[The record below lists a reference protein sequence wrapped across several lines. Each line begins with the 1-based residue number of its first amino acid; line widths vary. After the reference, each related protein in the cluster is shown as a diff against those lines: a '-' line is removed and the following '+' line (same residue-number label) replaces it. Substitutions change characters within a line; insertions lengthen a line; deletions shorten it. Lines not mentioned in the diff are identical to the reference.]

1 MIQITLTFTD
11 DLEAALY
18 FANRLGNT
26 GKVTVAQA
34 LGATF
39 SAAVTP
45 VEKAAVAAITSPS
58 NTDEFPEPG
67 MEAPGKPSDAP
78 TARSPRTAAAA
89 PSPSAPSV
97 AAPEPKAESS
107 DAKPT
112 AAPAA
117 APSASAPAEAAFEY
131 ATLAK
136 AVNAR
141 VAKYG
146 KAALLAIAT
155 KHGAGTFKDLP
166 ASAWAAAH
174 ADVIA
179 LGD

>member
-39 SAAVTP
+39 SAAVSP

-58 NTDEFPEPG
+58 ATDEFPEPG

-89 PSPSAPSV
+89 PSPSAPSA
-97 AAPEPKAESS
+97 AAPAPA
-107 DAKPT
+107 PT
-112 AAPAA
+112 ATPPAAA

-166 ASAWAAAH
+166 ASAWQKAYD
-174 ADVIA
+174 DVCA

>member
-1 MIQITLTFTD
+1 MSPLSLTITLTAQSELQLMQIQGLFSR
-11 DLEAALY
+11 LSVAAEAAP
-18 FANRLGNT
+18 AP
-26 GKVTVAQA
+26 
-34 LGATF
+34 

-58 NTDEFPEPG
+58 TTDEFPEPG
-67 MEAPGKPSDAP
+67 MEAPGKPSAAP

-89 PSPSAPSV
+89 PSTPAPSA
-97 AAPEPKAESS
+97 AAPAPA
-107 DAKPT
+107 PT
-112 AAPAA
+112 ATPPAAA
-117 APSASAPAEAAFEY
+117 APSASAPAEAFDY
-131 ATLAK
+131 AVLAK

-155 KHGAGTFKDLP
+155 KHGAGTFKGLP

-174 ADVIA
+174 ADVVA